1 MKNTKDYVSEYVNS
15 TTKNFKD
22 EMFNKTMHY
31 QKQYGFGWMNI
42 QEMMAQRFQ
51 DIIGQGRGI
60 IDYKR

>member
-22 EMFNKTMHY
+22 E
-31 QKQYGFGWMNI
+31 
-42 QEMMAQRFQ
+42 RFQ